1 MQLKDV
7 TPIIKEILAE
17 RDKIPVIHNME
28 RYIPHWT
35 PWHAGDFMRG
45 GIRKALRIIEQAPV
59 VDAVKVDGNTS
70 DGYHTF
76 NELYDHRAKLF
87 SVIVRNYP
95 DLCWKSKQ
103 HHDGTMY
110 DGMFIV
116 GIDTPDGQASYHYD
130 IDPYWS
136 IFDCKELE
144 RAPVWDGHTPQQ
156 AIDRIAALQK
166 TKDAAPVVRCKDCWK
181 RGNEIHCPMCYDEWF
196 YDEDDGNDFVT
207 RDNTVDDGFCHV
219 GAKMDG
225 GAEG

>member
-1 MQLKDV
+1 MRLIDADALELSFKQTGKC
-7 TPIIKEILAE
+7 E
-17 RDKIPVIHNME
+17 RCKNQCLQRKSISKWGMHCKVI
-28 RYIPHWT
+28 
-35 PWHAGDFMRG
+35 A
-45 GIRKALRIIEQAPV
+45 AAPTI
-59 VDAVKVDGNTS
+59 DAVKADGNTS

-130 IDPYWS
+130 IDPYWNM
-136 IFDCKELE
+136 FDCKELE

-166 TKDAAPVVRCKDCWK
+166 RADAVPVVHGYWLYGDEYAGHHDVDCSVCKESAHTYYDY
-181 RGNEIHCPMCYDEWF
+181 CPNC
-196 YDEDDGNDFVT
+196 
-207 RDNTVDDGFCHV
+207 

-225 GAEG
+225 GADG